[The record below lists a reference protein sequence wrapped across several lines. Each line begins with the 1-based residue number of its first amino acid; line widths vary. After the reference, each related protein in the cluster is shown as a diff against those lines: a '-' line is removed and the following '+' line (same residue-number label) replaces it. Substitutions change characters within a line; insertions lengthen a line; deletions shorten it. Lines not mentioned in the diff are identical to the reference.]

1 MGLIGQAVKRV
12 EDARLVTGAGRY
24 VADLSRPHML
34 HAVVIRS
41 PHAHAHIRGIATGR
55 ARAMPGVVDVIT
67 FDDVRDHAR
76 PIPMRLGV
84 RDALTPHL
92 QMPLARDVVRYVGE
106 PVAVLVAVDR
116 YAAEDACEAVEVDYN
131 PLPAAIDPDA
141 APSGEDWTITV
152 GDVDD
157 AFRGAAHVV
166 RERFYVHRHTGVPLE
181 TRGLLAEFDRGRRTL
196 TVWGPTK
203 VPYFNRRVL
212 AGMLR
217 LEEDQVR
224 FIEGDVGGGFGV
236 RGEFYPEDFLV
247 PFLAVRTGRPVRW
260 IEERREH
267 FLTANH
273 SREQRWD
280 VTVAARADGTLIGF
294 DVRLVSDMGAY
305 IRTHGALVA
314 ENSAA
319 QFPGPYRVPS
329 FRCRITCA
337 MTNKTPVGTYRAP
350 AVYGSAFA
358 RERIMDLL
366 AARLGLDPAELR
378 ARNLVRPEDM
388 PYSVG
393 TQNSGAPVVYHHGAF
408 PQILR
413 QTLEKVGW
421 AQMRQRFAALNADE
435 SSLRYGLGFAC
446 ILELSRF
453 GPFESARVEVSPTGR
468 VNVYTGATSLG
479 QGHETTLAQVCADA
493 LAVPFHDITVHHGDT
508 ADLPYAMGTYASRFG
523 VAAAAVYEAAS
534 EVKAKILAASA
545 ELLEVDESDLVMK
558 DGRVSVVGMPERGCT
573 VRELARA
580 TSPVPPRPGAPA
592 GPLASR
598 AGTLQ
603 ALHLFKVQ
611 RPAVS
616 FSVHMAVVTVDT
628 RTGLV
633 TPQRY
638 IIGCDVGR
646 IVNPTIVEGQ
656 LVGGVA
662 QGIAGALAEELVYA
676 ENGQLLTATLMD
688 YALPNANDVPA
699 MDVVP
704 YEGEAES
711 PGVQGVHGVGE
722 LATAGAGAAVA
733 SAVADALRGRAAD
746 VTSLPLKPPAILSLL
761 HHHREGT
768 P

>member
-12 EDARLVTGAGRY
+12 EDARLVTGNGRY

-34 HAVVIRS
+34 HAVVVRS
-41 PHAHAHIRGIATGR
+41 PHAHARIRAIATDR
-55 ARAMPGVVDVIT
+55 ALAMPGVVDCIT
-67 FDDVRDHAR
+67 FADIKDHAR

-84 RDALTPHL
+84 RDGLVPHL
-92 QMPLARDVVRYVGE
+92 QLPLARDTVRYAGE
-106 PVAVLVAVDR
+106 PVAVLLAVDR
-116 YAAEDACEAVEVDYN
+116 YVAEDACQAVDVDYD
-131 PLPAAIDPDA
+131 PLPAMIDPDE
-141 APSGEDWTITV
+141 APKGEDWTINV
-152 GDVDD
+152 GDVDS
-157 AFRGAAHVV
+157 AFREAAHVL
-166 RERFYVHRHTGVPLE
+166 REGFHIQRHTGVPME
-181 TRGLLAEFDRGRRTL
+181 TRGLLAEFDRGRRQL

-212 AGMLR
+212 AEMLR
-217 LEEDQVR
+217 LEEDQIR
-224 FIEGDVGGGFGV
+224 FIEPDVGGGFGV

-247 PFLAVRTGRPVRW
+247 PFLAIRTGRPVRW

-273 SREQRWD
+273 SREQRWE

-294 DVRLVSDMGAY
+294 DVHLVSDMGAY

-319 QFPGPYRVPS
+319 QFPGPYRVPN
-329 FRCRITCA
+329 FRCRIACA

-358 RERIMDLL
+358 RERALDLL
-366 AARLGLDPAELR
+366 AERLRLDPVELR

-388 PYSVG
+388 PYAVG
-393 TQNSGAPVVYHHGAF
+393 TRNSGAPVVYDHGAF

-413 QTLEKVGW
+413 QTLDKIGW
-421 AQMRQRFAALNADE
+421 SQMRQRFAALNAGE
-435 SSLRYGLGFAC
+435 PAVRFGVGLAC
-446 ILELSRF
+446 LVELSRF
-453 GPFESARVEVSPTGR
+453 GPFESARVEVSPGGR
-468 VNVYTGATSLG
+468 VHVYTGATSLG

-493 LAVPFHDITVHHGDT
+493 LQVPFEDVTVHHGDT

-534 EVKAKILAASA
+534 QVKAKVLEASA
-545 ELLEVDESDLVMK
+545 AFLEVSQSDLVLK
-558 DGRVSVVGMPERGCT
+558 DGRVSVVGMPDRGCS

-580 TSPVPPRPGAPA
+580 MSPVPPRPGMPA
-592 GPLASR
+592 GPLAPR
-598 AGTLQ
+598 AGTLE
-603 ALHLFKVQ
+603 ALHHFKVQ

-616 FSVHMAVVTVDT
+616 FSVHIAVVAVDT
-628 RTGLV
+628 RTGVV

-638 IIGCDVGR
+638 VLGCDVGR
-646 IVNPTIVEGQ
+646 IVNPMIVEGQ

-662 QGIAGALAEELVYA
+662 QGVGGALAEELVYA

-746 VTSLPLKPPAILSLL
+746 VTALPLKPATIRTLL
-761 HHHREGT
+761 RDH
-768 P
+768 